1 MNAIDTRVLPTK
13 RKQVALF
20 SSDANFTRD
29 VTTRLDALAIYDVK
43 VSEAVEFL
51 KGPPVDARPGIII
64 LDLGSG
70 DLLGQPGVVEARSKW
85 ASVPLIAI
93 SDELTSE
100 QTRVLVRMNASDWL
114 HKPLDAKEL
123 LNAVTFHDTG
133 NQGTKSRIITFIAAS
148 GGAGATTLAI
158 AAAEHLAS
166 KSAERAASTC
176 LVDLDFQSANCGAY
190 LNQFNQ
196 FDLAGII
203 GQPDRLDVELMDVIK
218 LSRPSGLT
226 LYSFERP
233 QLPFEPHGA
242 DFVFRLL
249 DLVAYRFDDI
259 VIDLPNIETPWHDSV
274 LRTSDEIFIVFELN
288 VASLRQGKRLY
299 KKIRE
304 LRGNSVSIT
313 LVANKHKRKWFGN
326 HFSRSE
332 LEKIFKAPHIKSLT
346 LDNALLTDALNRAIL
361 PSEVDARAR
370 FNKDLK
376 RMFKERLDNAQR

>member
-20 SSDANFTRD
+20 SADPNFKRD

-43 VSEAVEFL
+43 ISDAAEFL
-51 KGPPVDARPGIII
+51 KGPPVDSRPGIII
-64 LDLGSG
+64 LDLGHG
-70 DLLGQPGVVEARSKW
+70 ELLGNPAIVEARAAW

-158 AAAEHLAS
+158 SAAEHLAS
-166 KSAERAASTC
+166 KSAERAAATC

-196 FDLAGII
+196 FDLTGII

-233 QLPFEPHGA
+233 QLPFEPHGS

-259 VIDLPNIETPWHDSV
+259 VIDLPNIEAPWHDSV

-304 LRGNSVSIT
+304 LRGNKVSIT

-332 LEKIFKAPHIKSLT
+332 LEKIFKAPHIKSLA
-346 LDNALLTDALNRAIL
+346 LDNALLADALNRAIL
-361 PSEVDARAR
+361 PSEVDGRAR

>member
-20 SSDANFTRD
+20 SSDHNFTRD

-51 KGPPVDARPGIII
+51 KGPPADARPGIII

-70 DLLGQPGVVEARSKW
+70 ELLGNNALVEARSAW
-85 ASVPLIAI
+85 ASVPLIAV
-93 SDELTSE
+93 SGELTSE

-133 NQGTKSRIITFIAAS
+133 NKGTKSRIITFIAAS

-158 AAAEHLAS
+158 SAAEHLAS

-233 QLPFEPHGA
+233 QLPFEPQGA

-304 LRGNSVSIT
+304 LRGNGVSIT

-332 LEKIFKAPHIKSLT
+332 LEKIFKAPHIKSLA

-361 PSEVDARAR
+361 PSEVDGRAR

>member
-1 MNAIDTRVLPTK
+1 MNAIDTRVLPIK

-20 SSDANFTRD
+20 SSDANFRHD
-29 VTTRLDALAIYDVK
+29 VTTRLDALAIYDVR
-43 VSEAVEFL
+43 VSEAAEFL

-70 DLLGQPGVVEARSKW
+70 ELLGNNALVEARSAW
-85 ASVPLIAI
+85 ASVPLIAV

-133 NQGTKSRIITFIAAS
+133 NQGTKSRIVTFIAAS

-158 AAAEHLAS
+158 SAAEHLAS
-166 KSAERAASTC
+166 KSSERAASTC

-259 VIDLPNIETPWHDSV
+259 VIDLPNIETPWHNSV
-274 LRTSDEIFIVFELN
+274 LQTSDEIFIVFELN

-304 LRGNSVSIT
+304 LRGNAVSIT

-332 LEKIFKAPHIKSLT
+332 LEKIFKAPHIKSLA
-346 LDNALLTDALNRAIL
+346 LDNALLADALNRAIL
-361 PSEVDARAR
+361 PSEVDGRAR